1 MLQCSQLARLFEV
14 SSNHW
19 EAASENNHKTGD
31 RASCVKSDDRAAFE
45 NLVAALPHVT
55 YRAGETVIAD
65 GSRTGQGGGAWRCFR

>member
-31 RASCVKSDDRAAFE
+31 TASKWRALATCPRDCELALSSASP
-45 NLVAALPHVT
+45 VAGKT
-55 YRAGETVIAD
+55 NQGEVRF
-65 GSRTGQGGGAWRCFR
+65 GSITDIEIS